1 MNRYLPVALDLDSKH
16 IVLIG
21 AGRVA
26 LHKLVTLTQFCQS
39 ITVIAKEVLPEIRAM
54 DVSIIERE
62 YKSTD
67 LANAFIVY
75 AATNDSKI
83 NEQIQKDAHEKNVL
97 INVVDNSSLSDFIS
111 PAVFKTKE
119 AIISVNSDGKE
130 PVLSRDLKNYIKE
143 HWNDFLSY
151 RNRP

>member
-1 MNRYLPVALDLDSKH
+1 MKKYLPVALDLDGRN

-21 AGRVA
+21 GGRVA
-26 LHKLVTLTQFCQS
+26 LHKLKTLTQFCQR
-39 ITVIAKEVLPEIRAM
+39 ITVIAPVIQPDIRDM

-67 LANAFIVY
+67 LDNSFIVY
-75 AATNDSKI
+75 AATNNSEVNK
-83 NEQIQKDAHEKNVL
+83 QIKKDANEKKVL

-111 PAVFKTKE
+111 PAVFKTHE
-119 AIISVNSDGKE
+119 AIISVNSEGKQ

-143 HWNDFLSY
+143 NWNDFLSY
-151 RNRP
+151 RNRS